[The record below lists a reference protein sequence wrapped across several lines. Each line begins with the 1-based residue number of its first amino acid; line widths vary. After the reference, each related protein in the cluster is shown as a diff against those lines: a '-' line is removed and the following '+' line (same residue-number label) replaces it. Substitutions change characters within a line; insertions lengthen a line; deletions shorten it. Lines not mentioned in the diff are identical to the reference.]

1 MNYELPPT
9 NNELSMI
16 ESVIFDWGGVLIDN
30 PAPPRLRYCAEAL
43 AVPQRRLANAI
54 SKFIEDFQKGLITED
69 VFWERVCAGLNAPT
83 PTARSLWADGFKVAY
98 APRREMFSLA
108 ARLHQQGCKTAVLSN
123 AEAPA
128 MQHFLDL
135 RYDMFDV
142 LVFSCA
148 EGVRKPERRIYEIA
162 VERLG
167 SPTDRT
173 IFIDDDPKYTE
184 AAKQAGL
191 NTILFRGIGRLKK
204 ELARRQNC

>member
-1 MNYELPPT
+1 
-9 NNELSMI
+9 MI
-16 ESVIFDWGGVLIDN
+16 ESVIFDWGGVLIDD
-30 PAPPRLRYCAEAL
+30 PAPARLRYCAEAL
-43 AVPQRRLANAI
+43 GVPQEDLANAI
-54 SKFIEDFQKGLITED
+54 SKFIEDFQRGLIPEA
-69 VFWERVCAGLNAPT
+69 VFWERVCAELNVPT
-83 PTARSLWADGFKVAY
+83 PTSSSLWADGFKAAY
-98 APRREMFSLA
+98 APRRDMFSLA

-123 AEAPA
+123 TEAPA

-162 VERLG
+162 VERLS
-167 SPTDRT
+167 SPPDR
-173 IFIDDDPKYTE
+173 IVFIDDDPRYTD

-191 NTILFRGIGRLKK
+191 NTILFRSIGRLRK